1 MYMSKARLQAHAN
14 GLSTFRDIPGER
26 LVKTGHV
33 GSRTQKRPLRGS
45 VRSREDFLLI
55 GRLRTGFAVIHIER
69 GGERP
74 ERPFEYSQR
83 IGNRE
88 TVVRY
93 RHACLLAAD
102 DA

>member
-1 MYMSKARLQAHAN
+1 MYMSKARLHAHAN
-14 GLSTFRDIPGER
+14 GLSTFQGIPGER
-26 LVKTGHV
+26 LVEPGHV

-45 VRSREDFLLI
+45 VRSRGDFLLI
-55 GRLRTGFAVIHIER
+55 GRLRTGFAVIHLER
-69 GGERP
+69 GRERP
-74 ERPFEYSQR
+74 ERSFENSQR

-93 RHACLLAAD
+93 RHTCLLAAD